1 MVSSVKLRRQVLV
14 LSLLVGI
21 AVVASFALWAERE
34 RSAAFDA
41 ARNEVMNSSLLLA
54 GAVDGIFGGIDKV
67 LAGID
72 ASYRLLGDG
81 TEDML
86 ALLRRQMRLIG
97 QARGLLIIGADGF
110 SRYATNLPLPM
121 SRVDLSDRDYFRAH
135 LESAGR
141 TFVSDPLKSRNDGA
155 WIMVVSRSLTGPKGE
170 FLGVIAA
177 TLSFDQLSRELRG
190 AMNDPRMAALLVDSV
205 GTVLVRTPDPDG
217 VTGRSIA
224 DMPAFRRA
232 VGERRGG
239 GVTMSPLDN
248 HERIF
253 GFARSNEFPLIT
265 IVSMDTDQVMLGWAN
280 HMIVPGLL
288 VVVLLLLIGLLLTR
302 MQTQLRKLE
311 RTQDLLMAAQA
322 TAEAAAE
329 TKSAFVNHASHEL
342 RTPLTTIIG
351 FAESLAH
358 SGPNQ
363 SCHARCQEYLSYITA
378 SGRHLQAVIN
388 DLLDLTRIEG
398 GTLAIER
405 APVDLVTVIRETL
418 RAAADQ
424 ARRREVGLASFGLEQ
439 PLRVDG
445 DNLRL
450 RQMLFNLVSEAIRMS
465 PKGGTVTVSLAPG
478 AEGFAVVSV
487 ADQGPG
493 MSGPAMKLAL
503 APLGRAPL
511 QASRPGEGTGL
522 AVPLADQLARLHGGR
537 VEIASRTGEGTTATV
552 ILPLGNF

>member
-1 MVSSVKLRRQVLV
+1 MVSSVKLRRQVLA
-14 LSLLVGI
+14 LSLMVGI
-21 AVVASFALWAERE
+21 AVVGTFALWAERE

-41 ARNEVMNSSLLLA
+41 ARTEVMNSSQLLA
-54 GAVDGIFGGIDKV
+54 QAIDGTFSGIDKV

-72 ASYRLLGDG
+72 VSYRLLGDG

-86 ALLRRQMRLIG
+86 GLLRRQMPLIT

-121 SRVDLSDRDYFRAH
+121 GRVDLSDRDYFRAH
-135 LESAGR
+135 LETAGR
-141 TFVSDPLKSRNDGA
+141 TYVSGPLKSRNDGA
-155 WIMVVSRSLTGPKGE
+155 WIMVVSRSLTGPRGE
-170 FLGVIAA
+170 FLGVVAA
-177 TLSFDQLSRELRG
+177 TLSFESLSRELRG
-190 AMNDPRMAALLVDSV
+190 AMNDPRMAALLVDSL
-205 GTVLVRTPDPDG
+205 GTVLVRIPDPG
-217 VTGRSIA
+217 GATGTSISDLA
-224 DMPAFRRA
+224 AFRRA

-239 GVTMSPLDN
+239 GITLSPFDDR
-248 HERIF
+248 ERIF
-253 GFARSNEFPLIT
+253 GFARSNDFPLLT
-265 IVSMDTDQVMLGWAN
+265 IVSMDSGQVLTGWAQ

-288 VVVLLLLIGLLLTR
+288 VMVLLLLIGLLVSRL
-302 MQTQLRKLE
+302 QAQLRKLE
-311 RTQDLLMAAQA
+311 RTQELLMAAQA
-322 TAEAAAE
+322 AAAVAAE
-329 TKSAFVNHASHEL
+329 TKSAFVTHASHEL

-351 FAESLAH
+351 FADSLIH
-358 SGPNQ
+358 SGSGQ
-363 SCHARCQEYLSYITA
+363 ACQARCREYLGYISA

-398 GTLAIER
+398 GSLAIER

-424 ARRREVGLASFGLEQ
+424 AGRREVALANIGLDQ

-478 AEGFAVVSV
+478 AEGFAVISV
-487 ADQGPG
+487 ADQGAG
-493 MSGPAMKLAL
+493 MAGSDLQLAR

-522 AVPLADQLARLHGGR
+522 ALPLADQLARLHGGR
-537 VEIASRTGEGTTATV
+537 LDIVSRTGEGTTATV